1 MQLTLTCV
9 VTWVVSLVFLV
20 IAIIKVFPTS
30 GVHITQNPY
39 SKNVLLWPVK
49 LDGHWPVRMDFD
61 FVIKSDIVNYARSLT
76 GPHAV
81 IDCGAHIGD
90 GAVPIAAALADAGR
104 GDIIVYALE
113 PDPQKCAII
122 RLLARLNNIGNIR
135 IICIGLSD
143 VHANYTERKKPIG
156 NSGATTWKAAGDHD
170 SGSLFTRLDSLYDE
184 GEITEPLGCMHLDVE
199 GMELAAVRGAYN
211 VIQRYKPYLSIEI
224 HDRSTR
230 HMFLQSLPGYE
241 FSKRLNSNDIFIHV

>member
-104 GDIIVYALE
+104 GGTTPVRHFGLN
-113 PDPQKCAII
+113 QK
-122 RLLARLNNIGNIR
+122 LNHS
-135 IICIGLSD
+135 C
-143 VHANYTERKKPIG
+143 
-156 NSGATTWKAAGDHD
+156 
-170 SGSLFTRLDSLYDE
+170 
-184 GEITEPLGCMHLDVE
+184 
-199 GMELAAVRGAYN
+199 
-211 VIQRYKPYLSIEI
+211 KPYTIWFKPNRE
-224 HDRSTR
+224 T
-230 HMFLQSLPGYE
+230 
-241 FSKRLNSNDIFIHV
+241 IFVV